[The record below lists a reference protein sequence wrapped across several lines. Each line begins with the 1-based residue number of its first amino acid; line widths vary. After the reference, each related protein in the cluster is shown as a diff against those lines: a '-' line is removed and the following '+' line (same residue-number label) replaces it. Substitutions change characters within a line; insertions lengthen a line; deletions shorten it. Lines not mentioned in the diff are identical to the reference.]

1 MDDNSGDY
9 IADGWSTESCKN
21 VFGQLIVSDAR
32 ALQST
37 LKMQIFDL
45 TSSKFH
51 VGFRHVFCISLHIKQ
66 SDVANRQPI

>member
-1 MDDNSGDY
+1 MDYNSGDY
-9 IADGWSTESCKN
+9 IAEGWSTDSCKS

-45 TSSKFH
+45 PLSKFP
-51 VGFRHVFCISLHIKQ
+51 VGFRHVFLHTPHDLAYIRLKFTQ
-66 SDVANRQPI
+66 N